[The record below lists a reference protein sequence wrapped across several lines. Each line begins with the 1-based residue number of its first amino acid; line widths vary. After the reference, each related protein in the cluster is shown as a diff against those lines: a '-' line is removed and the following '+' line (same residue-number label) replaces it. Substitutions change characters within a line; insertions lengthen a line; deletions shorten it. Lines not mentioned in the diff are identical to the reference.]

1 MYLPPDTNS
10 DHNSYHKI
18 TLLRVVPTMTFIHVL
33 TGTSSGI
40 LSDISSDILFGIL
53 SGIFS
58 GILPGKSS
66 GTLSD
71 ILSSYMRPGR
81 EHLAW
86 ILAVEVRQGTLSVD
100 GRG

>member
-1 MYLPPDTNS
+1 MAYLS
-10 DHNSYHKI
+10 GI
-18 TLLRVVPTMTFIHVL
+18 
-33 TGTSSGI
+33 SSGI
-40 LSDISSDILFGIL
+40 S

-71 ILSSYMRPGR
+71 ILSSYMKSGR

-86 ILAVEVRQGTLSVD
+86 ILAVEVRQGTLGVD